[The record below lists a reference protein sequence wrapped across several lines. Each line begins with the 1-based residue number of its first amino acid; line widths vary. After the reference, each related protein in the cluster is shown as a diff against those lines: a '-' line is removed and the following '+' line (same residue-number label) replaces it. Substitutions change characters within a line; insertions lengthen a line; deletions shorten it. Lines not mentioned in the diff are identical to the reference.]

1 MTEYIV
7 DFISEEDFILIKEL
21 ISTYQF
27 ALSDIEKANKVAELS
42 CRIDTILASLQQE

>member
-42 CRIDTILASLQQE
+42 CRIDTIITSLQQE